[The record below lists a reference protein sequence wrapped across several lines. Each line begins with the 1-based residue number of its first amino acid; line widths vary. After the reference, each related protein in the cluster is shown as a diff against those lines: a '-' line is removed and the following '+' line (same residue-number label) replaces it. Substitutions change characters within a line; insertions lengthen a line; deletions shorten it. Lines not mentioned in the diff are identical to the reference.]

1 MVIHCLNGIKKM
13 NNPLLNIL
21 NELKKVNNDDRINLQ
36 SDLLHILIHG
46 DEELGISKTAINN
59 DKYNFKIGELVYATG
74 DIYAYDA
81 LLYPPPL
88 NTKINIIS
96 GGFVQRVGAFN
107 PNYDLAWFP
116 LLKIPLTVKER
127 MRIKSEKELGLKN
140 GQSVWK
146 I

>member
-1 MVIHCLNGIKKM
+1 M

-21 NELKKVNNDDRINLQ
+21 NELKKIDNHDRINVQ

-46 DEELGISKTAINN
+46 DEELGISKTITNN
-59 DKYNFKIGELVYATG
+59 EQYKFKVGELVYATG

-81 LLYPPPL
+81 VLYPRPL

-96 GGFVQRVGAFN
+96 GGLVQRVGVFN
-107 PNYDLAWFP
+107 PSYDLAWFP
-116 LLKIPLTVKER
+116 LLKTPLTVKER

>member
-1 MVIHCLNGIKKM
+1 M

-21 NELKKVNNDDRINLQ
+21 NELKKIDNHDRINVQ

-127 MRIKSEKELGLKN
+127 MRIKSEKELGLKD
-140 GQSVWK
+140 GQSVW
-146 I
+146 

>member
-1 MVIHCLNGIKKM
+1 M

-127 MRIKSEKELGLKN
+127 MRIKSEKELGLKD

>member
-1 MVIHCLNGIKKM
+1 M

-46 DEELGISKTAINN
+46 DEELGILKTAINN

>member
-1 MVIHCLNGIKKM
+1 M

-21 NELKKVNNDDRINLQ
+21 NELKKIDNHDRINVQ

-46 DEELGISKTAINN
+46 DEELGISKTTINN

-127 MRIKSEKELGLKN
+127 MRIKSEKELGLKD
-140 GQSVWK
+140 GQSVW
-146 I
+146 

>member
-1 MVIHCLNGIKKM
+1 M

-96 GGFVQRVGAFN
+96 DGFVQRVGAFN

>member
-1 MVIHCLNGIKKM
+1 M
-13 NNPLLNIL
+13 NNTLLNIL

>member
-1 MVIHCLNGIKKM
+1 M

-21 NELKKVNNDDRINLQ
+21 NELKKIDNHDRINVQ

>member
-1 MVIHCLNGIKKM
+1 M

-127 MRIKSEKELGLKN
+127 MRIKSEKELGLKD
-140 GQSVWK
+140 GQSVW
-146 I
+146 

>member
-1 MVIHCLNGIKKM
+1 M

-21 NELKKVNNDDRINLQ
+21 NELKKVNNDDRINVQ

>member
-1 MVIHCLNGIKKM
+1 M

-21 NELKKVNNDDRINLQ
+21 NELKKIDNHDRINVQ

-127 MRIKSEKELGLKN
+127 MRIKSEKELGLRN

>member
-1 MVIHCLNGIKKM
+1 M

-96 GGFVQRVGAFN
+96 GGFVQRVGAFS

>member
-1 MVIHCLNGIKKM
+1 M
-13 NNPLLNIL
+13 NNTLLNIL
-21 NELKKVNNDDRINLQ
+21 NELKKIDNHDRINVQ

>member
-1 MVIHCLNGIKKM
+1 M

>member
-1 MVIHCLNGIKKM
+1 M

-96 GGFVQRVGAFN
+96 SGFVQRVGAFN

>member
-1 MVIHCLNGIKKM
+1 M

-140 GQSVWK
+140 GQSVW
-146 I
+146 

>member
-1 MVIHCLNGIKKM
+1 M
-13 NNPLLNIL
+13 NNSLLNIL
-21 NELKKVNNDDRINLQ
+21 NELKKIDNHDRINVQ

>member
-1 MVIHCLNGIKKM
+1 M
-13 NNPLLNIL
+13 NNTLLNIL

-46 DEELGISKTAINN
+46 NEELGISKTAINN

>member
-1 MVIHCLNGIKKM
+1 M

-21 NELKKVNNDDRINLQ
+21 NELKKIDNHDRINVQ

-107 PNYDLAWFP
+107 PNYDLAWFQV
-116 LLKIPLTVKER
+116 LNIPLTVKER
-127 MRIKSEKELGLKN
+127 MRIKSEKELGLKD
-140 GQSVWK
+140 GQSVW
-146 I
+146 

>member
-1 MVIHCLNGIKKM
+1 M

-21 NELKKVNNDDRINLQ
+21 NELKKIDNHDRINVQ

-127 MRIKSEKELGLKN
+127 MRIKSEKELGLKD

>member
-1 MVIHCLNGIKKM
+1 M

-46 DEELGISKTAINN
+46 DKELGISKTAINN

>member
-1 MVIHCLNGIKKM
+1 MVIHCLNGIRKM

-127 MRIKSEKELGLKN
+127 MRIKSEKELGLKD
-140 GQSVWK
+140 GQSVW
-146 I
+146 